1 VSILPPQGVGV
12 VSSIAFSGTKL
23 ADAFHRGLGR
33 PEIYVTIKDNCGYA
47 PRSLH
52 NGIHALNNDV
62 HVGLIVTAGGLI
74 VAQEA
79 ARATGATLPF
89 ISLIG
94 GTPGAFPCVGQGYFR
109 GGVSLETFAHNPH
122 RVAHLK
128 GLGIPED
135 KVCLLS
141 NPNSFMSPT
150 EMAAWVAAGRGPV
163 ISAGASPGTGPA
175 NSVATYAPAFAA
187 IEAAQMRAVVVSA
200 DPFFKDTMDDLI
212 EAANHWLAGGEGR
225 RIVYPLHDYQN
236 QTGKCRP
243 MRGHTLHGPDLFEAY
258 ELLGRTAA
266 AFLAGQPTSLHTLRI
281 SAARDN

>member
-1 VSILPPQGVGV
+1 VSTLPTQGVGV

-23 ADAFHRGLGR
+23 ADAFQTGLSR
-33 PEIYVTIKDNCGYA
+33 PEIYMTIKDNCGYN
-47 PRSLH
+47 PKSLH
-52 NGIHALNNDV
+52 KGIHALNNDV
-62 HVGLIVTAGGLI
+62 HVGLIVTAGGLV

-79 ARATGATLPF
+79 AKAIGATLPF

-94 GTPGAFPCVGQGYFR
+94 GTPGDFPSVGQGYFR

-128 GLGIPED
+128 ALGIPES

-141 NPNSFMSPT
+141 NPNSFMSPAET
-150 EMAAWVAAGRGPV
+150 NAWVAAGRGPV
-163 ISAGASPGTGPA
+163 ISAGASPGTEPA

-187 IEAAQMRAVVVSA
+187 IEAANMQAVVVSA

-212 EAANHWLAGGEGR
+212 DAANRWLAGGKGR
-225 RIVYPLHDYQN
+225 RIVYPLHDYEN
-236 QTGKCRP
+236 GAGKCRP
-243 MRGHTLHGPDLFEAY
+243 LAGHTLHGPDLYEAY
-258 ELLGRTAA
+258 ELLGKTAA
-266 AFLAGQPTSLHTLRI
+266 EFLAGQHTSLQILRI

>member
-1 VSILPPQGVGV
+1 MSVLPAQGVGIL
-12 VSSIAFSGTKL
+12 SSISFSGTKL
-23 ADAFHRGLGR
+23 ADAFQKGLSR
-33 PEIYVTIKDNCGYA
+33 PEIYVTIKDNCGYD
-47 PRSLH
+47 PKSLH
-52 NGIHALNNDV
+52 KGVHALNNDL

-74 VAQEA
+74 VAREA
-79 ARATGATLPF
+79 AKPTGATLPF

-94 GTPGAFPCVGQGYFR
+94 GTPGAFPSVGQGYFR

-128 GLGIPED
+128 GLGIPEE

-163 ISAGASPGTGPA
+163 IGAGASPGMGST
-175 NSVATYAPAFAA
+175 NSVATYPPAFAA
-187 IEAAQMRAVVVSA
+187 IEAAHMQAVVVSA

-212 EAANHWLAGGEGR
+212 DAANRWLAGGKGR
-225 RIVYPLHDYQN
+225 RIVYPLHDYGN
-236 QTGKCRP
+236 ATGRCKP
-243 MRGHTLHGPDLFEAY
+243 SAGHTLHGPDLVEAY
-258 ELLGRTAA
+258 ESLGRTTA
-266 AFLAGQPTSLHTLRI
+266 AFLAGQQTTLQVLGI

>member
-1 VSILPPQGVGV
+1 VL
-12 VSSIAFSGTKL
+12 SSISFSGTKL
-23 ADAFHRGLGR
+23 ADAFLKGLSR
-33 PEIYVTIKDNCGYA
+33 PEIHVAVKDNSGYE
-47 PRSLH
+47 PKSLH
-52 NGIHALNNDV
+52 NGVHALNNDV
-62 HVGLIVTAGGLI
+62 HVGLIVTAGGLV

-79 ARATGATLPF
+79 AKPTGATLPF

-163 ISAGASPGTGPA
+163 ISAGASPGMGPK
-175 NSVATYAPAFAA
+175 NSVTTYAPAFAA
-187 IEAAQMRAVVVSA
+187 IEAAQMQAVVVSA

-212 EAANHWLAGGEGR
+212 DAANRWLAAGTGR
-225 RIVYPLHDYQN
+225 RVVYPLHDYAN
-236 QTGKCRP
+236 PAGRCKP
-243 MRGHTLHGPDLFEAY
+243 SAGHTLHGPDLGEAY

-266 AFLAGQPTSLHTLRI
+266 IFLAGQQTSLQVLRI

>member
-1 VSILPPQGVGV
+1 VL
-12 VSSIAFSGTKL
+12 SSISFSGTKL
-23 ADAFHRGLGR
+23 ADAFRKGLAR
-33 PEIYVTIKDNCGYA
+33 PELYITIEDSCGYD
-47 PRSLH
+47 PKSLH
-52 NGIHALNNDV
+52 KGVHALNNDV
-62 HVGLIVTAGGLI
+62 HVGLIVTAGGLV

-79 ARATGATLPF
+79 AKPTGATLPF

-94 GTPGAFPCVGQGYFR
+94 GTPGAFPSVGQGYFR

-141 NPNSFMSPT
+141 NPNSFMSPA

-163 ISAGASPGTGPA
+163 IGAGASPGTGPK

-187 IEAAQMRAVVVSA
+187 IEAAHMQAVVVSA

-212 EAANHWLAGGEGR
+212 DAANRWVGGGKGR
-225 RIVYPLHDYQN
+225 RIVYPLHDYEN
-236 QTGKCRP
+236 PAGKCRP
-243 MRGHTLHGPDLFEAY
+243 SAGHTLHGPDLTEAY

-266 AFLAGQPTSLHTLRI
+266 AFLAGQHTGLEVLTI
-281 SAARDN
+281 SGARDH